1 MKKRKGSLLQRM
13 MAVLLSAVLV
23 TGMAAGEAPA
33 QVFAAGNT
41 EAGQETTGQ
50 PETEQGTIDQPETE
64 QGTAAQPETEQET
77 TAQPETEQGTA
88 DQPET
93 EQGTAAQPETEQGTI
108 DQPETEQET
117 ADQTENAE
125 AQAAEDGVMLT
136 ATEDTKE
143 YSVCYTIVG
152 YDENF
157 PFTGEP
163 ATIKVKDSTGTIWE
177 GTRAASYLEP
187 DERPDAEKTYEIR
200 ITFQLPAG
208 NYQLL
213 INDALKEEFTTS
225 NRLIPYSETYE
236 AVRFYDDDTLINT
249 QYILWDQT
257 VSAPTEPAKDGYTF
271 AGWVTSNGGST
282 PFDFSQSIANVTDV
296 YASWTETAPTADY
309 EAQYSTDGGNTWKK
323 VATLFDILWNCSDV
337 NSASE
342 LRIELLRDIT
352 LVGGE
357 NWVRYGQQT
366 FGRSN
371 TTWIIDGNG
380 HMMTRGEGV
389 NVQLFVL
396 SQENSKVILQ
406 DIIID
411 GGAVWTGDDPAS
423 RTNTGIQLS
432 QGYQQ
437 QLIGVGGEG
446 SELVLGNG
454 TILQN
459 NDLGATGYGAGV
471 YLGYNQGKAT
481 LTLEEGCEIRNNR
494 ASDGGGIC
502 IARND
507 CVVNMKGGSIYG
519 NVACGSSGSGGGMH
533 VNDGTFCMEGGR
545 IYDNVAAANGG
556 GVFNKNTF
564 QMKGGE
570 IYSNHAGTDGGAV
583 RNKNTFQMENGRI
596 YDNYAA
602 ANGGAVYNDNTFRM
616 VSGKLDGN
624 SSGNNGGGVFNTG
637 TFQMESG
644 EISGNQSGTGGGIV
658 VYSGTAAITGGSVT
672 GNAVTGRMGGGV
684 LLYDG
689 TLIVSGSPV
698 IQDNTGKDG
707 AVNNVYLKDNTM
719 SVSAPLD
726 AAARIGV
733 TTKTS
738 PTADAPV
745 AVTGTNQADY
755 SGSFF
760 SDNKAYQIENTAG
773 NVIRLAVHVHSYG
786 SDWESDATGHWHGCS
801 CGDKSEE
808 AAHSFGEWTV
818 TKEATE
824 SEDGV
829 KERSCSVCQYKETEV
844 IPKKTGG
851 SGEQGGDSG
860 SGEQGGDSG
869 SGEQGG
875 GSGTQ
880 AGGSGAQ
887 AGAGST
893 QAGGSGAQAGAGS
906 GSSDGTGA
914 QNPQAPDTGWVEI
927 DEEQGEAAPN
937 TEFGMSKEELAGAV
951 LTPEELSGITA
962 GIVVKIILTVEN
974 VDSSVSEA
982 DKQTVQALVG
992 DYIVG
997 EYLDIQLFKLI
1008 GADRTAILQTNGK
1021 IRIVIDVPDS
1031 LKAGAGKTRTYAI
1044 MRVHDGAAELL
1055 SDLDGAE
1062 DTITIETDKFSTY
1075 VVVYRETNNVGGP
1088 DSEPKTGDTDP
1099 IRLYATLAMVAG
1111 GAYLLLYFEERK
1123 GGMTEQKKKE
1133 ITAAIIS
1140 WGRKGGRL
1148 RKIAAFAAVFAVLFY
1163 YHSIGKREDA
1173 DWKEACVK

>member
-50 PETEQGTIDQPETE
+50 PETEQGTT
-64 QGTAAQPETEQET
+64 
-77 TAQPETEQGTA
+77 

-93 EQGTAAQPETEQGTI
+93 EQGTAAQPETEQGTSA
-108 DQPETEQET
+108 QPETEQGMTAQPET
-117 ADQTENAE
+117 EQGASVQPETEQGTT
-125 AQAAEDGVMLT
+125 AQPE
-136 ATEDTKE
+136 TEQ
-143 YSVCYTIVG
+143 
-152 YDENF
+152 
-157 PFTGEP
+157 
-163 ATIKVKDSTGTIWE
+163 GT
-177 GTRAASYLEP
+177 
-187 DERPDAEKTYEIR
+187 
-200 ITFQLPAG
+200 
-208 NYQLL
+208 
-213 INDALKEEFTTS
+213 
-225 NRLIPYSETYE
+225 
-236 AVRFYDDDTLINT
+236 
-249 QYILWDQT
+249 
-257 VSAPTEPAKDGYTF
+257 SAQP
-271 AGWVTSNGGST
+271 
-282 PFDFSQSIANVTDV
+282 
-296 YASWTETAPTADY
+296 ETAPTADY

-323 VATLFDILWNCSDV
+323 VATLFDIYWTEDSV
-337 NSASE
+337 NSANE
-342 LRIELLRDIT
+342 LRIEILRDIT
-352 LVGGE
+352 LVAGD
-357 NWVRYGQQT
+357 NWASYQQT
-366 FGRSN
+366 TGRAN
-371 TTWIIDGNG
+371 ATWIIDGNG
-380 HMMTRGEGV
+380 HTITRGDGADM
-389 NVQLFVL
+389 LFCVD
-396 SQENSKVILQ
+396 QPGSKVTLR

-411 GGAVWTGDDPAS
+411 GGAIWSSSDPAT
-423 RTNTGIQLS
+423 RTNSGQARGS
-432 QGYQQ
+432 KNAH
-437 QLIGVGGEG
+437 LIYVDGGA
-446 SELVLGNG
+446 ELVFESGV
-454 TILQN
+454 ILQN
-459 NDLGATGYGAGV
+459 SDMGGFDGAAVVVGYGSGAG
-471 YLGYNQGKAT
+471 K
-481 LTLEEGCEIRNNR
+481 LTIKDGVEIRNNR
-494 ASDGGGIC
+494 GRQGGAVWVYANGELI
-502 IARND
+502 
-507 CVVNMKGGSIYG
+507 
-519 NVACGSSGSGGGMH
+519 
-533 VNDGTFCMEGGR
+533 MEGGR
-545 IYDNVAAANGG
+545 IYGNYGTENGG
-556 GVFNKNTF
+556 GV
-564 QMKGGE
+564 
-570 IYSNHAGTDGGAV
+570 
-583 RNKNTFQMENGRI
+583 
-596 YDNYAA
+596 
-602 ANGGAVYNDNTFRM
+602 YNSGTFRM
-616 VSGKLDGN
+616 RGGVITDNASKN
-624 SSGNNGGGVFNTG
+624 YGGGVSNTG
-637 TFQMESG
+637 NFYMESG

-698 IQDNTGKDG
+698 IQNNTGKDG

-773 NVIRLAVHVHSYG
+773 NVIQLAVHVHSYG

-851 SGEQGGDSG
+851 SGEQGGG

-893 QAGGSGAQAGAGS
+893 QAGS

-1075 VVVYRETNNVGGP
+1075 VVVYRETNNGSVP

-1133 ITAAIIS
+1133 ITAGIIS

>member
-50 PETEQGTIDQPETE
+50 PETEQGTTDQPETE

-77 TAQPETEQGTA
+77 TAQPETEQGTST
-88 DQPET
+88 QPET
-93 EQGTAAQPETEQGTI
+93 EQGTAAQPETEQGTT
-108 DQPETEQET
+108 DQPETEQGASVQPET
-117 ADQTENAE
+117 EQGTTAQPETEQGTS
-125 AQAAEDGVMLT
+125 AQ
-136 ATEDTKE
+136 
-143 YSVCYTIVG
+143 
-152 YDENF
+152 
-157 PFTGEP
+157 P
-163 ATIKVKDSTGTIWE
+163 
-177 GTRAASYLEP
+177 
-187 DERPDAEKTYEIR
+187 
-200 ITFQLPAG
+200 
-208 NYQLL
+208 
-213 INDALKEEFTTS
+213 
-225 NRLIPYSETYE
+225 
-236 AVRFYDDDTLINT
+236 
-249 QYILWDQT
+249 
-257 VSAPTEPAKDGYTF
+257 
-271 AGWVTSNGGST
+271 
-282 PFDFSQSIANVTDV
+282 
-296 YASWTETAPTADY
+296 ETAPTADY

-323 VATLFDILWNCSDV
+323 VATLFDIYWKEDSSVD
-337 NSASE
+337 SANE
-342 LRIELLRDIT
+342 LRIEILRDIT
-352 LVGGE
+352 LVAGD
-357 NWVRYGQQT
+357 NWASYQQT
-366 FGRSN
+366 TGRAN
-371 TTWIIDGNG
+371 ATWIIDGNG
-380 HMMTRGEGV
+380 HTITRGDGADM
-389 NVQLFVL
+389 LFCVD
-396 SQENSKVILQ
+396 QPGSKVTLR

-411 GGAVWTGDDPAS
+411 GGAIWSSSDPAT
-423 RTNTGIQLS
+423 RTNSGQARGS
-432 QGYQQ
+432 KNAH
-437 QLIGVGGEG
+437 LIYVDGGA
-446 SELVLGNG
+446 ELVFESGV
-454 TILQN
+454 ILQN
-459 NDLGATGYGAGV
+459 SDMGGFDGAAVVVGYGGGAG
-471 YLGYNQGKAT
+471 K
-481 LTLEEGCEIRNNR
+481 LTIKDGVEIRNNR
-494 ASDGGGIC
+494 GRQGGAVWVYANGELI
-502 IARND
+502 
-507 CVVNMKGGSIYG
+507 
-519 NVACGSSGSGGGMH
+519 
-533 VNDGTFCMEGGR
+533 MEGGR
-545 IYDNVAAANGG
+545 IYGNYGTENGG
-556 GVFNKNTF
+556 GV
-564 QMKGGE
+564 
-570 IYSNHAGTDGGAV
+570 
-583 RNKNTFQMENGRI
+583 
-596 YDNYAA
+596 
-602 ANGGAVYNDNTFRM
+602 YNSGTFRM
-616 VSGKLDGN
+616 RGGVITDNASKN
-624 SSGNNGGGVFNTG
+624 YGGGVSNTG
-637 TFQMESG
+637 NFYMESG
-644 EISGNQSGTGGGIV
+644 TISENRSSAAGGGIIMFG
-658 VYSGTAAITGGSVT
+658 GTVTITGGSVT
-672 GNAVTGRMGGGV
+672 DNTITGIMGGGI
-684 LLYDG
+684 LPNAG

-719 SVSAPLD
+719 SVSAPLA

-773 NVIRLAVHVHSYG
+773 NVIQLAVHVHSYG

-875 GSGTQ
+875 GSGEQTGGSGEQGGDSGSGEQGGGSGEQTGGSGTQ

-887 AGAGST
+887 
-893 QAGGSGAQAGAGS
+893 AGS

-992 DYIVG
+992 DYTVG

-1008 GADRTAILQTNGK
+1008 GADRTAILQTSGK

-1075 VVVYRETNNVGGP
+1075 VVVYRETNNGSVP

-1133 ITAAIIS
+1133 ITAGIIS

-1148 RKIAAFAAVFAVLFY
+1148 RKIAALAAVFAVLFY

>member
-33 QVFAAGNT
+33 QVFAAGNM

-50 PETEQGTIDQPETE
+50 PETEQGTT
-64 QGTAAQPETEQET
+64 
-77 TAQPETEQGTA
+77 

-93 EQGTAAQPETEQGTI
+93 EQGTAAQPETEQGTTDQPETEQGTAAQPETEQGTA

-136 ATEDTKE
+136 AAEDTKE

-177 GTRAASYLEP
+177 GTRSASYLEP

-323 VATLFDILWNCSDV
+323 VATLFDIYWTEDSV
-337 NSASE
+337 NSANE
-342 LRIELLRDIT
+342 LRIEILRDIT
-352 LVGGE
+352 LVAGD
-357 NWVRYGQQT
+357 NWASYQQT
-366 FGRSN
+366 TGRAN
-371 TTWIIDGNG
+371 ATWIIDGNG
-380 HMMTRGEGV
+380 HTITRGDGADM
-389 NVQLFVL
+389 LFCVD
-396 SQENSKVILQ
+396 QPGSKVTLR

-411 GGAVWTGDDPAS
+411 GGAIWSSSDPAT
-423 RTNTGIQLS
+423 RTNSGQARGS
-432 QGYQQ
+432 KNAH
-437 QLIGVGGEG
+437 LIYVDGGA
-446 SELVLGNG
+446 ELVFESGV
-454 TILQN
+454 ILQN
-459 NDLGATGYGAGV
+459 SDMGGFDGAAVVVGYGGGAG
-471 YLGYNQGKAT
+471 K
-481 LTLEEGCEIRNNR
+481 LTIKDGVEIRNNR
-494 ASDGGGIC
+494 GRQGGAVWVYENGELI
-502 IARND
+502 
-507 CVVNMKGGSIYG
+507 
-519 NVACGSSGSGGGMH
+519 
-533 VNDGTFCMEGGR
+533 MEGGR
-545 IYDNVAAANGG
+545 IYGNYGTENGG
-556 GVFNKNTF
+556 GVYN
-564 QMKGGE
+564 
-570 IYSNHAGTDGGAV
+570 AG
-583 RNKNTFQMENGRI
+583 
-596 YDNYAA
+596 
-602 ANGGAVYNDNTFRM
+602 TFRM
-616 VSGKLDGN
+616 RGGVITDNASKN
-624 SSGNNGGGVFNTG
+624 YGGGVSNTG
-637 TFQMESG
+637 NFYMESG
-644 EISGNQSGTGGGIV
+644 TISENRSSAAGGGIIMFG
-658 VYSGTAAITGGSVT
+658 GTVTITGGSVT
-672 GNAVTGRMGGGV
+672 DNAITGIMGGGI
-684 LLYDG
+684 LPNAG

-719 SVSAPLD
+719 SVSAPLA

-773 NVIRLAVHVHSYG
+773 NVIQLAVHVHSYG
-786 SDWESDATGHWHGCS
+786 SDWESDAAGHWHGCS

-860 SGEQGGDSG
+860 SGEQTGG
-869 SGEQGG
+869 SGTQAG

-887 AGAGST
+887 
-893 QAGGSGAQAGAGS
+893 AGS

-914 QNPQAPDTGWVEI
+914 QNPQAPDTEWVEI

-1133 ITAAIIS
+1133 ITAGIIS

-1148 RKIAAFAAVFAVLFY
+1148 RKIAALAAVFAVLFY

>member
-50 PETEQGTIDQPETE
+50 PETEQGTT
-64 QGTAAQPETEQET
+64 
-77 TAQPETEQGTA
+77 

-93 EQGTAAQPETEQGTI
+93 EQGTAAQPETEQGTAA
-108 DQPETEQET
+108 QPETEQET

-136 ATEDTKE
+136 AAEDTKE

-177 GTRAASYLEP
+177 GTRSASYLEP

-323 VATLFDILWNCSDV
+323 VATLFDIYWTEDSV
-337 NSASE
+337 NSANE
-342 LRIELLRDIT
+342 LRIEILRDIT
-352 LVGGE
+352 LVAGD
-357 NWVRYGQQT
+357 NWASYQQT
-366 FGRSN
+366 TGRAN
-371 TTWIIDGNG
+371 ATWIIDGNG
-380 HMMTRGEGV
+380 HTITRGDGADM
-389 NVQLFVL
+389 LFCVD
-396 SQENSKVILQ
+396 QTGSKVTLR

-411 GGAVWTGDDPAS
+411 GGAIWSSSDPAT
-423 RTNTGIQLS
+423 RTNSGQARGS
-432 QGYQQ
+432 KNAH
-437 QLIGVGGEG
+437 LIYVDGGA
-446 SELVLGNG
+446 ELVFESGV
-454 TILQN
+454 ILQN
-459 NDLGATGYGAGV
+459 SDMGGFDGAAVVVGYGGGAG
-471 YLGYNQGKAT
+471 K
-481 LTLEEGCEIRNNR
+481 LTIKDGVEIRNNR
-494 ASDGGGIC
+494 GRQGGAVWVYANGELI
-502 IARND
+502 
-507 CVVNMKGGSIYG
+507 
-519 NVACGSSGSGGGMH
+519 
-533 VNDGTFCMEGGR
+533 MEGGR
-545 IYDNVAAANGG
+545 IYGNYGTENGG
-556 GVFNKNTF
+556 GVYN
-564 QMKGGE
+564 
-570 IYSNHAGTDGGAV
+570 AG
-583 RNKNTFQMENGRI
+583 
-596 YDNYAA
+596 
-602 ANGGAVYNDNTFRM
+602 TFRM
-616 VSGKLDGN
+616 RGGVITDNASKN
-624 SSGNNGGGVFNTG
+624 YGGGVCSVSDYG
-637 TFQMESG
+637 TTNHLQMEGG
-644 EISGNQSGTGGGIV
+644 EVSGNRSVAGGGGISV
-658 VYSGTAAITGGSVT
+658 LNGTAAITGGSVT
-672 GNAVTGRMGGGV
+672 GNAITGTMGAGV
-684 LLYDG
+684 LINNG
-689 TLIVSGSPV
+689 TLSISGSPV
-698 IQDNTGKDG
+698 IKDNTGRDG
-707 AVNNVYLKDNTM
+707 AVNNVYLNGKTI
-719 SVSAPLD
+719 SVSTSLG

-733 TTKTS
+733 TTSKS

-773 NVIRLAVHVHSYG
+773 NVIQLAVHVHSYG
-786 SDWESDATGHWHGCS
+786 SDWESDAAGHWHGCS

-860 SGEQGGDSG
+860 SGEQGGG
-869 SGEQGG
+869 SGEQTG

-893 QAGGSGAQAGAGS
+893 QADR

-914 QNPQAPDTGWVEI
+914 QNSQAPDTGWVEI

-937 TEFGMSKEELAGAV
+937 TEFGMSKEELVGAV
-951 LTPEELSGITA
+951 LTPEELSGIAA

-1075 VVVYRETNNVGGP
+1075 VVVYHETNNVGGP